1 MARKR
6 MLSPEIW
13 ESQSFGALDLLGKV
27 LYIGMISQADDEGRG
42 ILSAQLLKSKIL
54 PYDDK
59 VRIADVEKTLD
70 DIGSKTSTTYYEVD
84 GKRYYYLENWTKWQS
99 INRPVPSKFPSPPSC
114 GEGESLPPTEQL
126 TEYSRNTHGVLT
138 EHSQAIEKKGIEMN
152 RREKKWMKWVTHVCA
167 CDPHAESFF
176 NSHQSILIDTPHIDG
191 IDFLELEKKI
201 AESSFLQQQTLLS
214 FFAKNYARIMA
225 DGYKDF
231 KKPAPKKEFEE
242 RNYTGEELNSFLP
255 LDYDLE

>member
-6 MLSPEIW
+6 MISPEIW
-13 ESQSFGALDLLGKV
+13 ESQSFGELDLLGKV
-27 LYIGMISQADDEGRG
+27 MYIGMISHADDEGRG

-54 PYDDK
+54 PYDV
-59 VRIADVEKTLD
+59 VRNADVEKALE
-70 DIGSKTSTTYYEVD
+70 DIGNKTSTLYYEVN
-84 GKRYYYLENWTKWQS
+84 GKSYYYLENWSKWQY
-99 INRPVPSKFPSPPSC
+99 IQKPIPSKLPSPPLR
-114 GEGESLPPTEQL
+114 GEGEGLTTTTGVTE
-126 TEYSRNTHGVLT
+126 EYDSSTVGVSYDYDT
-138 EHSQAIEKKGIEMN
+138 NRKEKKGIEMN
-152 RREKKWMKWVTHVCA
+152 RIEKKGETRVCA

-242 RNYTGEELNSFLP
+242 RNYTGEELNSLLP
-255 LDYDLE
+255 LDYDLN

>member
-6 MLSPEIW
+6 MISPEIW
-13 ESQSFGALDLLGKV
+13 ESQSFGELDLLGKV

-54 PYDDK
+54 PYDV
-59 VRIADVEKTLD
+59 VRNADVVKALE
-70 DIGSKTSTTYYEVD
+70 DIGNKTSTVYYEVN
-84 GKRYYYLENWTKWQS
+84 GKSYYYLENWSKWQY
-99 INRPVPSKFPSPPSC
+99 IQKPVPSKFPSPPLR
-114 GEGESLPPTEQL
+114 GVGESLCSTIGVTE
-126 TEYSRNTHGVLT
+126 EYDSSTVVVSEEYQPNR
-138 EHSQAIEKKGIEMN
+138 IEKNRNEMN
-152 RREKKWMKWVTHVCA
+152 RIEEGNARVRA
-167 CDPHAESFF
+167 YDPHASAFF
-176 NSHQSILIDTPHIDG
+176 DRHPSILIDTPHING

-231 KKPAPKKEFEE
+231 KKPAPAKEYGE
-242 RNYTGEELNSFLP
+242 RKYTSAELDALFQS
-255 LDYDLE
+255 DYDLN

>member
-6 MLSPEIW
+6 MISPEIW
-13 ESQSFGALDLLGKV
+13 ESQSFGELDLLGKV
-27 LYIGMISQADDEGRG
+27 MYIGMISHADDEGRG

-54 PYDDK
+54 PYDV
-59 VRIADVEKTLD
+59 VRNADVEKALE
-70 DIGSKTSTTYYEVD
+70 DIGNKTSTVYYEVN
-84 GKRYYYLENWTKWQS
+84 GKSYYYLENWTKWQY
-99 INRPVPSKFPSPPSC
+99 IQKPIPSKLPSPPLC
-114 GEGESLPPTEQL
+114 GEGESLTATTGVTE
-126 TEYSRNTHGVLT
+126 EYDSSTVGVSYDYDT
-138 EHSQAIEKKGIEMN
+138 NRKEKKGKERNRIEVGN
-152 RREKKWMKWVTHVCA
+152 ARVRA

-176 NSHQSILIDTPHIDG
+176 NSHPSILIDTPRING

-231 KKPAPKKEFEE
+231 KKPAPKKDFEE
-242 RNYTGEELNSFLP
+242 RKYTGAEIDALLQN
-255 LDYDLE
+255 DYDLN